1 MPLAALPSHIAA
13 RPADPRP
20 DPRRR
25 WLAPCLVFACL
36 TASPAQAE
44 TNEGEGDWQ
53 VSLGAGA
60 IYAPDYEGS
69 DDYEVLPFPA
79 ISVEYRG
86 ILYIRG
92 AEIGANLLRLEPSDE
107 LRIELGP
114 VARYR
119 RDRKEKRNRDL
130 RGLGNVDTAVEVGGA
145 LSVEYQNSWVRVTL
159 AKDVAGGHE
168 GLVGTGEAGIRFDLT
183 DRLGATANASVGWA
197 DDDYMQSYFGVT
209 APQAAASGL
218 PVYRAQGGFKDAGA
232 GLGLDYRIGDH
243 WTITAAGGYTRLFD
257 DAADAPLVVRR
268 GSRDQWNGGLF
279 LSYRF

>member
-1 MPLAALPSHIAA
+1 MPLPPTSPYAPG
-13 RPADPRP
+13 RPADQA

-25 WLAPCLVFACL
+25 WLAPCLILACL
-36 TASPAQAE
+36 SASPATAE
-44 TNEGEGDWQ
+44 TSDDGDWQ

-69 DDYEVLPFPA
+69 DDYEVMPFPA

-86 ILYIRG
+86 IVYIRG
-92 AEIGANLLRLEPSDE
+92 AEIGANLLRLEPTDE
-107 LRIELGP
+107 LQIKFGP

-130 RGLGNVDTAVEVGGA
+130 RGLGNVDTAVELGGA
-145 LSVEYQNSWVRVTL
+145 LSIEYQNSWARVTL

-168 GLVGTGEAGIRFDLT
+168 GLVGTGEAGLRFDLS
-183 DRLGATANASVGWA
+183 DSLGASASASVGWA
-197 DDDYMQSYFGVT
+197 DKDYMASYFGVT
-209 APQAAASGL
+209 AAQAAASGL
-218 PVYRAQGGFKDAGA
+218 PVYRAGAGFKDAGA
-232 GLGLDYRIGDH
+232 GLSLDYRLGDH
-243 WTITAAGGYTRLFD
+243 WTITAAGGYTRLFG
-257 DAADAPLVVRR
+257 DAADAPLVARR